1 MLEVLENVEELDLSG
16 LTAHEKG
23 IVDTYKKLKAV
34 GGKVIFRKKTIKSGS
49 FLNIYCYDQ
58 TNWKY
63 MLRYSI
69 KIG

>member
-1 MLEVLENVEELDLSG
+1 MLEVLENVDGIDLSA
-16 LTAHEKG
+16 LTNHEKD
-23 IVDTYKKLKAV
+23 IVNTYKKLKAI
-34 GGKVIFRKKTIKSGS
+34 GGKVIFRKKTIKNGL

-63 MLRYSI
+63 MLRYSF

>member
-1 MLEVLENVEELDLSG
+1 MLEVLENVEELDLSV
-16 LTAHEKG
+16 LTIHEKD
-23 IVDTYKKLKAV
+23 IVETYKKLKAI
-34 GGKVIFRKKTIKSGS
+34 GGKVIFRKKIIKSGS

-63 MLRYSI
+63 MLRFSF

>member
-16 LTAHEKG
+16 LTTHEKG

-34 GGKVIFRKKTIKSGS
+34 GGKVIFRKKTIKSGL
-49 FLNIYCYDQ
+49 FLNIYCYDN